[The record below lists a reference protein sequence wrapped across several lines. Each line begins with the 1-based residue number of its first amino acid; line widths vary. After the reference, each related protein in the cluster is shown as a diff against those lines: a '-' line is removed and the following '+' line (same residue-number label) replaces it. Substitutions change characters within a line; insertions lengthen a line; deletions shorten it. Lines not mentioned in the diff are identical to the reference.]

1 LMQLAFLGSNDA
13 KHYLPELALFH
24 RQHKELRRVFLIR
37 ERVQIFQAK
46 CPILM
51 YAYGRNLSV

>member
-1 LMQLAFLGSNDA
+1 LRAAGVALTTIGEQTCQATLAIT
-13 KHYLPELALFH
+13 LARPPH
-24 RQHKELRRVFLIR
+24 RIR

>member
-1 LMQLAFLGSNDA
+1 MGLLLQAT
-13 KHYLPELALFH
+13 
-24 RQHKELRRVFLIR
+24 RQSRLDIIR